1 MNVRT
6 FVSKWAVL
14 IVALVTTGLCLT
26 LDDYSLR
33 ANVGVPNDSEHVS
46 VHAVLFELD
55 YDARGNIRHA
65 QAVAGYPSMDA
76 CQSAMPVHMAEFSQ
90 KVGPDRTVEL
100 WCRGIRRERAR
111 PDEERT

>member
-1 MNVRT
+1 MRVLG
-6 FVSKWAVL
+6 KWAVL
-14 IVALVTTGLCLT
+14 IVALMTAGLCLT
-26 LDDYSLR
+26 LDEYSLH
-33 ANVGVPNDSEHVS
+33 ANTGMPNDSEHVT

-76 CQSAMPVHMAEFSQ
+76 CQGAMPVHMAEFSQ

-100 WCRGIRRERAR
+100 WCRGIRRER